1 MKNTTKAHKQ
11 ALEKVIMIGKEK
23 GYLTYS
29 ELNDLLPKDLLTQDL
44 PNSESSAANAAT
56 AASAEVDCAL
66 APDSTTRVSASGIV
80 SETTISNSS
89 RMDCHNIY

>member
-29 ELNDLLPKDLLTQDL
+29 ELNDLLPKDLVL

-89 RMDCHNIY
+89 RISINS